1 MVMICYLHCRYDAH
15 DVDGDKVHISECD
28 ACQPTP
34 NGGGKPPDTE
44 PARGARQVNDLSA
57 AIWNRPWSWVARRSG
72 EAPPPGRNRH
82 LTDTEQGTPSKFPE
96 VKGDG
101 AMFME
106 DAEINAAFTLAVRPF
121 DADDA
126 DRLGLNMAMVK
137 VLNDFIFRVV
147 NRLVQDG
154 DGLYV
159 NPSSELAADVE
170 RSQEMLQVALQI
182 QAGTAGL
189 NLLERYG
196 YQGPWGAHD
205 PGMTATDPFL
215 ALVEVGI
222 MPGPP
227 VIENPCARAYI
238 GRTVHPVTDAQAHLI
253 GFTSETA
260 GNLSS
265 YLLHTAGEFVA
276 ASDAALVCPSPATN
290 AEV

>member
-1 MVMICYLHCRYDAH
+1 MICCLHCQYDAR
-15 DVDGDKVHISECD
+15 DVDGDKVHTYECG
-28 ACQPTP
+28 ACRPTP

-82 LTDTEQGTPSKFPE
+82 LTDTEQGTTSKFPE

-106 DAEINAAFTLAVRPF
+106 DAEINTAFTLTVRPF
-121 DADDA
+121 DADDV
-126 DRLGLNMAMVK
+126 DRLGVNMTMVE
-137 VLNDFIFRVV
+137 VLNDFLFRVV

-154 DGLYV
+154 DDLHV
-159 NPSSELAADVE
+159 NPSTELAADVE
-170 RSQEMLQVALQI
+170 RSQEMLQVALRI

-189 NLLERYG
+189 ILLERYG

-205 PGMTATDPFL
+205 SGTTTTDPVL

-290 AEV
+290 AEM